1 MSSNKTLNLLAIH
14 LKKNNKPKS
23 IPILKN
29 NKGGINVQLVKR
41 KLFVY
46 AARLLG
52 RFGNELL
59 IWRGLLQYKITQDM
73 KKNRSKDF

>member
-1 MSSNKTLNLLAIH
+1 MSSNKTLNLPAIH

-52 RFGNELL
+52 CFGNELL